1 MKRMK
6 IIEEI
11 SKKIIFFENYIIG
24 TGMKRS
30 KRWKENY
37 ERKFLTRET
46 KEIDKDEKDRQRI
59 FLFGKLYI
67 IRIGTQR
74 RS

>member
-1 MKRMK
+1 MK

-11 SKKIIFFENYIIG
+11 SEKIIFFKKNYIIG
-24 TGMKRS
+24 TGMKKS